1 MPNPVREPRPTR
13 GAARREALL
22 DATVRLLAREG
33 ARAVTHRA
41 VAEEAG
47 TTHGSARYYFGT
59 RDRLLDEA
67 LRRLAARQIVEVQ
80 NRLSPTPDAPPHA
93 HAARLAHYLAGAVD
107 DDRDACIAR
116 YELFLEVAR
125 RPHLRPALDAWGD
138 AQRRA
143 FAVELA
149 AAGADDPEGDAAHLL
164 TLLNGLILE
173 QLAAPEPDFEHTRL
187 RPAIERYLTGPGS
200 GGAM

>member
-1 MPNPVREPRPTR
+1 M
-13 GAARREALL
+13 L
-22 DATVRLLAREG
+22 DAIVRLLAREG

-47 TTHGSARYYFGT
+47 TTHGSARYCFGT

-67 LRRLAARQIVEVQ
+67 LGRLAEHQIAEVR
-80 NRLSPTPDAPPHA
+80 NRLSSTPGVSPPA
-93 HAARLAHYLAGAVD
+93 HAARLARYLTGAVD

-125 RPHLRPALDAWGD
+125 RPHLRPTLDVWGD

-143 FAVELA
+143 FAVEPA
-149 AAGADDPEGDAAHLL
+149 AAGADGPEGDAAHLPA
-164 TLLNGLILE
+164 LLDGLILE
-173 QLAAPEPDFEHTRL
+173 QLAVPDPDFERTRL
-187 RPAIERYLTGPGS
+187 RPAIERYLVGPGS